1 MCLTR
6 PVCLRS
12 KASLWAT
19 NSLDSVITVTLD
31 CLALLAMMAAIV
43 RRGVAK
49 TSLSFSG
56 RIRLDVL
63 TAELICDPA
72 QHPQCVRVAIRN
84 QHEGV

>member
-12 KASLWAT
+12 KGSLWAT
-19 NSLDSVITVTLD
+19 NSLDSVITVALD
-31 CLALLAMMAAIV
+31 CLALMAMMAAIV
-43 RRGVAK
+43 RRGAAK
-49 TSLSFSG
+49 TSLRFSR
-56 RIRLDVL
+56 RIRLDVT

-72 QHPQCVRVAIRN
+72 QHPQYVRVAIRN